1 MYITLDAILWFSLLK
16 FNYITKGF
24 SNVCPEGFLKV
35 LTVFSIFEKLFPK
48 IL

>member
-1 MYITLDAILWFSLLK
+1 MYITLDVILWFSLLK

-24 SNVCPEGFLKV
+24 SIVCPEGFLKV
-35 LTVFSIFEKLFPK
+35 LTVFSILEKLFPK

>member
-1 MYITLDAILWFSLLK
+1 MLFFGSLLK

-35 LTVFSIFEKLFPK
+35 LTVFSILEKLFPK